1 MINASTEASRKPN
14 PPACWISGS
23 AAMTPAPDLVVGGDG
38 LVTDWAWKGGIR
50 AKSVYIDVVMP

>member
-1 MINASTEASRKPN
+1 
-14 PPACWISGS
+14 
-23 AAMTPAPDLVVGGDG
+23 VGGDG